1 MNKIVQKQFI
11 AFHDNIR
18 VNLEDNKALIEKRNM
33 LIDELNAFFKKLFED
48 KKTNVLI
55 KFTSFQQG
63 SYAMGTGNKPANE
76 EDDYD
81 IDCGLLFEIS
91 TASFAPL
98 TIKQWVFE
106 AFDSKQFRTVEWKKA
121 CIRVQYVEK
130 GLPKFHLDFAC
141 YAVSN
146 SDGKIY
152 LAKGTPTSA
161 AENKKWEQT
170 EPKVL
175 RDLINNK
182 FKDVAECDQ
191 FKRVIRDFKRWK
203 DEQFFSVYGRPTGI
217 ALTALAYNGFQPFTR
232 NLFTGVEEVD
242 DLKAVKELATYML
255 RQFRGDGRIR
265 VQLPVP
271 PYYDLFEK
279 MTDQQCEEFKA
290 KLEALKTALGD
301 AENETDPHEACKILK
316 RKFGEDFPVPAK
328 EETGQN
334 RRKAVAGTSESA

>member
-1 MNKIVQKQFI
+1 
-11 AFHDNIR
+11 
-18 VNLEDNKALIEKRNM
+18 
-33 LIDELNAFFKKLFED
+33 
-48 KKTNVLI
+48 
-55 KFTSFQQG
+55 
-63 SYAMGTGNKPANE
+63 
-76 EDDYD
+76 
-81 IDCGLLFEIS
+81 
-91 TASFAPL
+91 
-98 TIKQWVFE
+98 
-106 AFDSKQFRTVEWKKA
+106 
-121 CIRVQYVEK
+121 
-130 GLPKFHLDFAC
+130 
-141 YAVSN
+141 
-146 SDGKIY
+146 
-152 LAKGTPTSA
+152 
-161 AENKKWEQT
+161 
-170 EPKVL
+170 VL